1 MEIML
6 KNTRLLEKNMIKTR
20 STPASFPPVTVKWTI
35 ISKKKK
41 KNYYNQTRILTLAV
55 LLYIKS
61 TVSFF
66 VKFIQNGKAH
76 AHTTQQNHYFLPSD
90 LSCNAEKQLA
100 LSSKL

>member
-35 ISKKKK
+35 ISKQKKK
-41 KNYYNQTRILTLAV
+41 YYSQTRILTLAV
-55 LLYIKS
+55 LLYVKS
-61 TVSFF
+61 TVNFF
-66 VKFIQNGKAH
+66 AKFVQNGKAH
-76 AHTTQQNHYFLPSD
+76 AQTTKQNHYFLPSD

-100 LSSKL
+100 LSSEL